1 MAVVFSNNAVTTL
14 AGSVSTSATSITV
27 ADGSVFPDVSSASD
41 HTYITLEDVNSNREI
56 VKLTNRSGNT
66 LTVVRGQDGT
76 TAQSFSSGDKVELRI
91 TAVLLNEIAAQADTD
106 TNTEYTAG
114 SGLNLSGTTFSNTAP
129 DQTVSLTGSGATTI
143 SGTYPNFTISSTDT
157 TFSTSNAVNFTN
169 TFQLTGVL
177 TGGHQGFVT
186 WTNDDLRV
194 INAKTI
200 HQEDTTY
207 GDAFQIFHSNGSG
220 SDVNISQIMHVGNN
234 LTPHGRMLIQS
245 LGDLDL
251 SATGTISIRKFGSA
265 PYDMIKAIPD
275 GAVELYYNNSKVAET
290 VSSGFTVTGALTGTT
305 LDINGSADISGD
317 TLINGSGTTNATF
330 GLRIQDSA
338 GANIFRARND
348 GVVFVDKSYLYVT
361 SSGGAYVQHS
371 LRVRG
376 ELTNDGGNS
385 LSINSGNSDINFN
398 SKNLT
403 SVGNVDGRD
412 VSADG
417 TKLDTIA
424 TNADVTPSW
433 VPSSNPSYITNSTAS
448 LNANKI
454 TSGTLSNSRLSTD
467 MQLTSNAPRYRLEES
482 DVTNTPNWWMIADGG
497 NYSIRLNNTG
507 VYPLT
512 IVTNSTNNAVSSIN
526 LGYATHVQGNITLT
540 GTVDGRDIATDGTK
554 LDTIATNADVTPSW
568 VPSSNPN
575 YLTSHQ
581 SLSGYATES
590 YVGTAISNLVDSAPS
605 TLDTLNELAAALG
618 DDANFSTTITTSIGT
633 KLPLAGGTLTG
644 TLNSKAI
651 NMQNSQL
658 YSVNNLRFNDP
669 GVNEG
674 IKWDGGNEWQIYESP
689 DNQTNNSGNLQFT
702 TGTGNGTRRATLT
715 TGGHWNLLT
724 GDLQIGGDSVI
735 TSSKALQNVTGNISM
750 FTNDSGYITSADGG
764 NADTVDGFHVS
775 SLMNATGTQFS
786 SASNWSST
794 IFPLSSSNTLHW
806 NSVHNSTSSWTDSP
820 QATFSSAYTYGGVE
834 NVRLNNAQI
843 QTYYPH
849 TGSNGNGVYYR
860 TGWNGSSASPH
871 FYGWKVFLDSGNV
884 SSYAWTSSNDGSGSG
899 LDSDLLDGQQGS
911 YYLNY
916 NNFSNT
922 PSIGNGTLTVT
933 GAGSVSGSGTFTA
946 NQSGNTTITLTGS
959 TDADTLDGKDHTAFG
974 ATLATYGTT
983 GAGSGRIRCTAPFTT
998 NSAHMF
1004 QITISLYK
1012 SYQISTY
1019 VVGGYMYPTSNQWYN
1034 AKCIFT
1040 GTENPDII
1048 VGRDNSGY
1056 AYISIANSSYTGV
1069 RVHNMTRGYYTTVA
1083 DTYDPWTITIDS
1095 GTENSVTP
1103 TVSTVW
1109 HSTNDGSGSG
1119 LDADT
1124 LDGYQSGHFA
1134 TQGNLGS
1141 YLPLSGSTMTGTL
1154 KLADGSASVPS
1165 LSFGSDTDTG
1175 IYRSSS
1181 NAFGLTAG
1189 GVLRLLVDS
1198 SGGISSYNTIF
1209 ARKDNVTNYTD
1220 AQVRLD
1226 SFGGASSLAGLGFHI
1241 SGQVGRMLFMNSS
1254 TNLYWNSTSAV
1265 LWHASND
1272 GSGSGL
1278 DSDLLDG
1285 QHGAYYLNYNHLTNT
1300 PSIPSV
1306 GNGTLSITTSGSV
1319 SGSGS
1324 FTANQSGNTTIN
1336 ITGNGIMQGTNAVGN
1351 GSFSDAIGEGFRFQ
1365 RVTGGSNRA
1374 TTSHHNVLQIPN
1386 TSGDIYLAQMAF
1398 GTDASNTKLAWRSKG
1413 TSFGSWYD
1421 IWHSGN
1427 DGSNSG
1433 LDADTVDGQHAS
1445 AFLTSETDTLASVTA
1460 RGASTSTKSN
1470 FNGGASI
1477 SGTSHTRSIPTKWYG
1492 TAYSNQ
1498 DIDYYEHNHAK
1509 AQLGNTY
1516 KYTTSRPAI
1525 TTDTNYWVGSMGW
1538 GNTDLITVFC
1548 WGSGFWDSWSSPN
1561 NNPGGTSH
1569 WQGINALHYS
1579 ANTGNTQYGMQ
1590 MTMGA
1595 GNTNLM
1601 YVRGIW
1607 GSGFGSWQKMWNA
1620 GNDGSGSGLDADLLD
1635 GQQGSYYARV
1645 ADIPTV
1651 GNGTLTV
1658 TTSGSASGGGTF
1670 TANQSGNTTI
1680 NISATDTTANQTI
1693 TLTGPVTG
1701 SGTTSIST
1709 SNPYQNSVNFGG
1721 SNGASPDSSM
1731 EYQQL
1736 SNVTDTKI
1744 SPSTNWHNSI
1754 RMGHG
1759 DPYNYYSN
1767 TIAIRM
1773 TGSGLG
1779 DLYTQTISNNNAQG
1793 WNKHWHNN
1801 NDGSGSG
1808 LDADLLDGQH
1818 GSYYAAASDIPTV
1831 GNGTLTVQGA
1841 GSVSGSGTFTANQSG
1856 NTTITLT
1863 GSTDA
1868 STLDGIDSASFLRSD
1883 VSDSCSSNIIT
1894 TLSRLE
1900 FTGVGTNSNTTN
1912 GSYAIYQEA
1921 GAWSHPYPDLVIA
1934 YHTGIKIGGHT
1945 AYGGTRFYDNNPT
1958 SGQIIASIGDGDNHF
1973 RGYHN
1978 GFLRHGGSTDH
1989 KLITTGNDGSGSG
2002 LDADLLDG
2010 QQGSYYYSPANPP
2023 PGGGGSG
2030 SFNGGT
2036 VTGNTFFNTNTI
2048 KVGIRTGSPAAALDV
2063 NGTIKAQS
2071 LNVNDK
2077 LLMVAQPTSTD
2088 QGYVQSDAYGH
2099 GGHFGHYIENGIYA
2113 SDGNQYTIGDINSVT
2128 EYTAGFG
2135 RFGKIV
2141 EDVRVRT
2148 VRLTFP
2154 SYNWLYTYP
2163 KLLVEVPYFQTQ
2175 IKPILQ
2181 ILSVSVFVDMLNG
2194 QTGGAGL
2201 TNSNHVDIFQVGYWR
2216 DQQSYG
2222 SASQN
2227 NFQTFKP
2234 VFRFPKGI
2242 YNANLK
2248 DATGTPANFY
2258 YAEMERDPVNGGV
2271 AYPDH
2276 DIFLSSNTHDWGNQS
2291 SNQNSMVFTLKV
2303 RYKLIH
2309 PSGDFNSALGTTYGG
2324 G

>member
-157 TFSTSNAVNFTN
+157 TFSTANAVNFTN

-305 LDINGSADISGD
+305 LDINGSADISGQLTVTDGTPSAPSIRFSSDTDTGIYRMGSNQLAITAGGGRRAYFSDAGIFSDANVYSGTTAAFRNYAGTWAGTTGLENNGFYFLNSFDGNTTKAMELSHDGNVVFAGEIEGASLDINGSADISGD

-689 DNQTNNSGNLQFT
+689 DNQTNASGNLQFT
-702 TGTGNGTRRATLT
+702 TGTGTGTRRATLDT
-715 TGGHWNLLT
+715 SGNLYIQGALTSTG
-724 GDLQIGGDSVI
+724 S
-735 TSSKALQNVTGNISM
+735 NISQ
-750 FTNDSGYITSADGG
+750 FTNDSGYITSSGTANHATTAGNADQLDGISSEQFLRSDASDTYTSGTLTFGSGTGFDLASNDVYAALRVIRNNGG
-764 NADTVDGFHVS
+764 ITDGMYIGYGNSGTGPTRIYGGGTTSGGIRVNGSGDNDIKMGSSSGTAWHSANDGSGSGLDADTVDGFHVS

-860 TGWNGSSASPH
+860 TGWN
-871 FYGWKVFLDSGNV
+871 
-884 SSYAWTSSNDGSGSG
+884 
-899 LDSDLLDGQQGS
+899 
-911 YYLNY
+911 
-916 NNFSNT
+916 
-922 PSIGNGTLTVT
+922 
-933 GAGSVSGSGTFTA
+933 
-946 NQSGNTTITLTGS
+946 
-959 TDADTLDGKDHTAFG
+959 
-974 ATLATYGTT
+974 
-983 GAGSGRIRCTAPFTT
+983 
-998 NSAHMF
+998 
-1004 QITISLYK
+1004 
-1012 SYQISTY
+1012 
-1019 VVGGYMYPTSNQWYN
+1019 
-1034 AKCIFT
+1034 
-1040 GTENPDII
+1040 
-1048 VGRDNSGY
+1048 
-1056 AYISIANSSYTGV
+1056 
-1069 RVHNMTRGYYTTVA
+1069 
-1083 DTYDPWTITIDS
+1083 
-1095 GTENSVTP
+1095 
-1103 TVSTVW
+1103 
-1109 HSTNDGSGSG
+1109 
-1119 LDADT
+1119 
-1124 LDGYQSGHFA
+1124 
-1134 TQGNLGS
+1134 
-1141 YLPLSGSTMTGTL
+1141 LS
-1154 KLADGSASVPS
+1154 
-1165 LSFGSDTDTG
+1165 
-1175 IYRSSS
+1175 
-1181 NAFGLTAG
+1181 
-1189 GVLRLLVDS
+1189 
-1198 SGGISSYNTIF
+1198 
-1209 ARKDNVTNYTD
+1209 
-1220 AQVRLD
+1220 
-1226 SFGGASSLAGLGFHI
+1226 
-1241 SGQVGRMLFMNSS
+1241 
-1254 TNLYWNSTSAV
+1254 
-1265 LWHASND
+1265 
-1272 GSGSGL
+1272 
-1278 DSDLLDG
+1278 
-1285 QHGAYYLNYNHLTNT
+1285 
-1300 PSIPSV
+1300 
-1306 GNGTLSITTSGSV
+1306 
-1319 SGSGS
+1319 
-1324 FTANQSGNTTIN
+1324 
-1336 ITGNGIMQGTNAVGN
+1336 
-1351 GSFSDAIGEGFRFQ
+1351 
-1365 RVTGGSNRA
+1365 
-1374 TTSHHNVLQIPN
+1374 
-1386 TSGDIYLAQMAF
+1386 
-1398 GTDASNTKLAWRSKG
+1398 
-1413 TSFGSWYD
+1413 
-1421 IWHSGN
+1421 
-1427 DGSNSG
+1427 
-1433 LDADTVDGQHAS
+1433 
-1445 AFLTSETDTLASVTA
+1445 
-1460 RGASTSTKSN
+1460 
-1470 FNGGASI
+1470 
-1477 SGTSHTRSIPTKWYG
+1477 
-1492 TAYSNQ
+1492 
-1498 DIDYYEHNHAK
+1498 
-1509 AQLGNTY
+1509 
-1516 KYTTSRPAI
+1516 
-1525 TTDTNYWVGSMGW
+1525 
-1538 GNTDLITVFC
+1538 
-1548 WGSGFWDSWSSPN
+1548 
-1561 NNPGGTSH
+1561 
-1569 WQGINALHYS
+1569 
-1579 ANTGNTQYGMQ
+1579 
-1590 MTMGA
+1590 
-1595 GNTNLM
+1595 
-1601 YVRGIW
+1601 
-1607 GSGFGSWQKMWNA
+1607 
-1620 GNDGSGSGLDADLLD
+1620 
-1635 GQQGSYYARV
+1635 
-1645 ADIPTV
+1645 
-1651 GNGTLTV
+1651 
-1658 TTSGSASGGGTF
+1658 
-1670 TANQSGNTTI
+1670 
-1680 NISATDTTANQTI
+1680 
-1693 TLTGPVTG
+1693 
-1701 SGTTSIST
+1701 
-1709 SNPYQNSVNFGG
+1709 
-1721 SNGASPDSSM
+1721 
-1731 EYQQL
+1731 
-1736 SNVTDTKI
+1736 
-1744 SPSTNWHNSI
+1744 
-1754 RMGHG
+1754 
-1759 DPYNYYSN
+1759 
-1767 TIAIRM
+1767 
-1773 TGSGLG
+1773 
-1779 DLYTQTISNNNAQG
+1779 
-1793 WNKHWHNN
+1793 
-1801 NDGSGSG
+1801 
-1808 LDADLLDGQH
+1808 
-1818 GSYYAAASDIPTV
+1818 
-1831 GNGTLTVQGA
+1831 
-1841 GSVSGSGTFTANQSG
+1841 
-1856 NTTITLT
+1856 
-1863 GSTDA
+1863 
-1868 STLDGIDSASFLRSD
+1868 
-1883 VSDSCSSNIIT
+1883 
-1894 TLSRLE
+1894 
-1900 FTGVGTNSNTTN
+1900 
-1912 GSYAIYQEA
+1912 
-1921 GAWSHPYPDLVIA
+1921 
-1934 YHTGIKIGGHT
+1934 
-1945 AYGGTRFYDNNPT
+1945 
-1958 SGQIIASIGDGDNHF
+1958 
-1973 RGYHN
+1973 
-1978 GFLRHGGSTDH
+1978 
-1989 KLITTGNDGSGSG
+1989 
-2002 LDADLLDG
+2002 
-2010 QQGSYYYSPANPP
+2010 
-2023 PGGGGSG
+2023 
-2030 SFNGGT
+2030 
-2036 VTGNTFFNTNTI
+2036 
-2048 KVGIRTGSPAAALDV
+2048 
-2063 NGTIKAQS
+2063 
-2071 LNVNDK
+2071 
-2077 LLMVAQPTSTD
+2077 
-2088 QGYVQSDAYGH
+2088 
-2099 GGHFGHYIENGIYA
+2099 
-2113 SDGNQYTIGDINSVT
+2113 
-2128 EYTAGFG
+2128 
-2135 RFGKIV
+2135 
-2141 EDVRVRT
+2141 
-2148 VRLTFP
+2148 
-2154 SYNWLYTYP
+2154 
-2163 KLLVEVPYFQTQ
+2163 
-2175 IKPILQ
+2175 
-2181 ILSVSVFVDMLNG
+2181 
-2194 QTGGAGL
+2194 
-2201 TNSNHVDIFQVGYWR
+2201 
-2216 DQQSYG
+2216 
-2222 SASQN
+2222 
-2227 NFQTFKP
+2227 
-2234 VFRFPKGI
+2234 
-2242 YNANLK
+2242 
-2248 DATGTPANFY
+2248 
-2258 YAEMERDPVNGGV
+2258 
-2271 AYPDH
+2271 
-2276 DIFLSSNTHDWGNQS
+2276 
-2291 SNQNSMVFTLKV
+2291 
-2303 RYKLIH
+2303 LIH
-2309 PSGDFNSALGTTYGG
+2309 I
-2324 G
+2324 